1 MENAHYAILAN
12 NATHMEALAQQIL
25 EGTFSDTLPP
35 TSKMGYI
42 FSAKAIEQF
51 LWEEAHHD
59 ILDIKAQYG
68 QTLSSMSSGER
79 KRVFLAYLLQKK
91 IDFLILVNPF
101 DHMDMAHRERFVAEL
116 TQLAKTATLIQIA
129 QRTDNFLPVMTFFAS
144 VRQDKLSAFTD
155 FSTFQKE
162 RASAGSQPQ
171 MGLPEPIRSMPFQGK
186 ELVVFDG
193 VSVSYGE
200 KKVLQDIK
208 WRILKKQFWQLMG
221 PNGSGKTTLLT
232 MITGENPKGYGQN
245 FTLFG
250 QKKGSG
256 ESVWDL
262 KSFMGYFTP
271 AMVDQF
277 RGYHSALHMI
287 LSGLHDSVGLYQTPS
302 DAEIQSAE
310 VWLNLIGLQHQ
321 SKVFFKDLGE
331 GQKRLLLLARA
342 MIKSPS
348 LLILD
353 EPTAGLDEESTALFI
368 HIVNQIA
375 AESNTS
381 IVFVSHKMEKGLQ
394 PQFVFELTPSLNGS
408 VGLAR
413 EHTL

>member
-1 MENAHYAILAN
+1 MEPTHYAILAN
-12 NATHMEALAQQIL
+12 IATLMEALAQRIL
-25 EGTFSDTLPP
+25 EGSFSDILPL
-35 TSKMGYI
+35 TSKTGYI

-59 ILDIKAQYG
+59 ILDIKTQYG

-79 KRVFLAYLLQKK
+79 KRVFLSYLLQKK
-91 IDFLILVNPF
+91 PDFLILVNPF
-101 DHMDMAHRERFVAEL
+101 DHMDIAYREKFTLALSEL
-116 TQLAKTATLIQIA
+116 AQKAPLVQIA
-129 QRTDNFLPVMTFFAS
+129 QRQDDFLPALTRFAS
-144 VRQDKLSAFTD
+144 AVKDELSPFTD
-155 FSTFQKE
+155 FSTFQKNK
-162 RASAGSQPQ
+162 ASENDKLQI
-171 MGLPEPIRSMPFQGK
+171 GLPKPIRPMPFEGT

-208 WRILKKQFWQLMG
+208 WHILKKQFWQLMG

-271 AMVDQF
+271 AMIDQF

-310 VWLNLIGLQHQ
+310 AWLTVTGLEQQ
-321 SKVFFKDLGE
+321 RKTFFKDLGE
-331 GQKRLLLLARA
+331 GQKRLVLLARA

-353 EPTAGLDEESTALFI
+353 EPTAGLDENSTELFI
-368 HIVNQIA
+368 HLVNRIA
-375 AESNTS
+375 IESDTS
-381 IVFVSHKMEKGLQ
+381 IVYVSHKTEKGLK
-394 PQFVFELTPSLNGS
+394 PQKVVELTPSTNGAIGM
-408 VGLAR
+408 VR
-413 EHTL
+413 KP

>member
-1 MENAHYAILAN
+1 
-12 NATHMEALAQQIL
+12 MEALAQRIL
-25 EGTFSDTLPP
+25 EGAFSHALPLN
-35 TSKMGYI
+35 SKTGYI

-51 LWEEAHHD
+51 LWEEEHHD
-59 ILDIKAQYG
+59 ILDIKVQYG
-68 QTLSSMSSGER
+68 QTLRSMSSGER
-79 KRVFLAYLLQKK
+79 KRVFLAHLLQKQP
-91 IDFLILVNPF
+91 DFLVLVNPF
-101 DHMDMAHRERFVAEL
+101 DHMDIVHREKFIAEL
-116 TQLAKTATLIQIA
+116 SELAKTATLIQIA
-129 QRTDNFLPVMTFFAS
+129 QRTDNFLPVMTLFS
-144 VRQDKLSAFTD
+144 EVSKDELSPFTD
-155 FSTFQKE
+155 FSSFQKNRNSE
-162 RASAGSQPQ
+162 NSSPQ
-171 MGLPEPIRSMPFQGK
+171 IRLPEPIHPMPFDGS

-200 KKVLQDIK
+200 KKVLQDIT
-208 WRILKKQFWQLMG
+208 WRIRKKQFWQLMG

-277 RGYHSALHMI
+277 RGYHSALHMV

-310 VWLNLIGLQHQ
+310 VWLELIGLQNQ
-321 SKVFFKDLGE
+321 RKVFFKDLGE
-331 GQKRLLLLARA
+331 GQKRLVLLARA

-353 EPTAGLDEESTALFI
+353 EPTAGLDEKSTALFI

-375 AESNTS
+375 VETNTS
-381 IVFVSHKMEKGLQ
+381 IVFVSHKVEKGLQ
-394 PQFVFELTPSLNGS
+394 PQYIFELVPSKNGS
-408 VGLAR
+408 TGIVR
-413 EHTL
+413 EP

>member
-1 MENAHYAILAN
+1 MAEAHYAILAT
-12 NATHMEALAQQIL
+12 NATHMEMLAQRIADNA
-25 EGTFSDTLPP
+25 FSETLPI
-35 TSKMGYI
+35 TSKTGYI
-42 FSAKAIEQF
+42 FSARAIEQF
-51 LWEEAHHD
+51 LWEEEHHD
-59 ILDIKAQYG
+59 IIDIKSQYG
-68 QTLSSMSSGER
+68 QTLRSMSSGER
-79 KRVFLAYLLQKK
+79 KRVFLSYLLRKK
-91 IDFLILVNPF
+91 PDFLVLVNPF
-101 DHMDMAHRERFVAEL
+101 DHMDITYREKFIAKLSE
-116 TQLAKTATLIQIA
+116 LAKTATLIQIA
-129 QRTDNFLPVMTFFAS
+129 QRTDNFLPVMTLFS
-144 VRQDKLSAFTD
+144 KVIKDELSPFTD
-155 FSTFQKE
+155 FYNFQKNRSPE
-162 RASAGSQPQ
+162 TSQPQ
-171 MGLPEPIRSMPFQGK
+171 IRLPKPIRPMPFDST

-200 KKVLQDIK
+200 KKVLQNIK
-208 WRILKKQFWQLMG
+208 WHILKKQFWQLMG

-277 RGYHSALHMI
+277 RGYHSALHMV

-310 VWLNLIGLQHQ
+310 VWLELIGLQNQ
-321 SKVFFKDLGE
+321 RKVFFKDLGE
-331 GQKRLLLLARA
+331 GQKRLVLLARA

-353 EPTAGLDEESTALFI
+353 EPTAGLDEKSTALFI

-375 AESNTS
+375 VETNTS
-381 IVFVSHKMEKGLQ
+381 IVFVSHKLEKGLQ
-394 PQFVFELTPSLNGS
+394 PQYIFELAPSKNGS
-408 VGLAR
+408 TGIVR
-413 EHTL
+413 EP